1 MSWDQ
6 GVDYENVKK
15 DLLQKYK
22 ACREKIRKYAYPSKR
37 YQIGLIYTAILLTQ
51 LVNGSRVIEALE
63 ALIKFYETGE
73 KEVDVRVEKSRKERY
88 RTMVIPDII
97 NKKDLKAVAYYLER
111 LREEFYQMKNAEGAK
126 RQELRRKI
134 ASKISHFAR
143 KHFGINTHS
152 LRYAFITHMAKK
164 GVSPQIIARITRHT
178 RLDMLITYTQEQIA
192 KDLLREMA
200 KE

>member
-1 MSWDQ
+1 MTWDQ
-6 GVDYENVKK
+6 GVEYENVKRE
-15 DLLQKYK
+15 LIQKYREY
-22 ACREKIRKYAYPSKR
+22 REKAQKCAYPQKR
-37 YQIGLIYTAILLTQ
+37 YQIDLIYTAVLLTQ
-51 LVNGSRVIEALE
+51 LVNGSRVMEALE

-88 RTMVIPDII
+88 RTMVIPGVISE
-97 NKKDLKAVAYYLER
+97 KDLKAVAYYLER